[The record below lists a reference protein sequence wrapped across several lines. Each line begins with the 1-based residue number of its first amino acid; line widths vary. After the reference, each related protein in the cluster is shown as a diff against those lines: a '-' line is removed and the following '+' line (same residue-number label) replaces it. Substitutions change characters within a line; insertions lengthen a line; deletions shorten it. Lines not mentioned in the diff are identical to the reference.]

1 MEEDRMRLPRI
12 AVAAVGTVALTVVS
26 LGGAVV
32 AQDSPAVATP
42 GQDVKMMLLPK
53 FLDNEVFVQANDGA
67 LEAAAELQNPTAH
80 DFVGPASTD
89 PGSEQISYMVN
100 APVQE
105 YDVVMLSN
113 NVGEDI
119 ADAAAEA
126 QAAGVK
132 VVTWDSGIP
141 SAIGEDVFVAQ
152 VDFDQTGVVMA
163 DMALSIMPDGGQF
176 AILSARPES
185 PNQNAWIEAMQTAL
199 EDPKYAGLEL
209 TEIVYGNDNSE
220 DSEAAATGLIDKYP
234 DLKLIM
240 APTTIG
246 IKAAAKVVT
255 DDGLC
260 DEIKVSGLGLPSEM
274 AAYTESGCSPE
285 FALWSF
291 HDLGYL
297 TYYLSYMLATGD
309 LEAVEGAT
317 FEVGRPVS
325 GNTTFEITADP
336 TRPDVE
342 GALRVLMGP
351 FTVYTAENIGEAVG

>member
-1 MEEDRMRLPRI
+1 MRLPRS
-12 AVAAVGTVALTVVS
+12 AVVAAMSVALTVS
-26 LGGAVV
+26 GLGGATL
-32 AQDSPAVATP
+32 AQDGEPAVATP

-67 LEAAAELQNPTAH
+67 LEAAAELQNPTPHA
-80 DFVGPASTD
+80 FVGPASTD
-89 PGSEQISYMVN
+89 PGSEQISYVVN

-132 VVTWDSGIP
+132 IVTWDSGIP
-141 SAIGEDVFVAQ
+141 SGIGEDVFVAQ

-163 DMALSIMPDGGQF
+163 DMALSILPEGGQF

-185 PNQNAWIEAMQTAL
+185 PNQNAWIAAMEAAL
-199 EDPKYAGLEL
+199 EDPKYDGLEL
-209 TEIVYGNDNSE
+209 VETVYGNDNSE
-220 DSEAAATGLIDKYP
+220 DSEAAATGLVDKWP

-240 APTTIG
+240 SPTTIG
-246 IKAAAKVVT
+246 IKAAAKVLT
-255 DDGLC
+255 DDGIC
-260 DEIKVSGLGLPSEM
+260 DEVKISGLGLPSEM
-274 AAYTESGCSPE
+274 AAYTLSGCAPE

-291 HDLGYL
+291 VDLGYL
-297 TYYLSYMLATGD
+297 TYYLSYMLGTGD

-317 FEVGRPVS
+317 FEVGRPIS
-325 GNTTFEITADP
+325 GNTVFEITADP

-351 FTVYTAENIGEAVG
+351 FTVYTAENVEAAAG

>member
-1 MEEDRMRLPRI
+1 MRLPRI
-12 AVAAVGTVALTVVS
+12 AVTAVATVVLAGA
-26 LGGAVV
+26 LGGAVA
-32 AQDSPAVATP
+32 AQDAAVATP

-53 FLDNEVFVQANDGA
+53 FLDNEVFVQANEGA

-141 SAIGEDVFVAQ
+141 SAIGEDVFIAQ

-163 DMALSIMPDGGQF
+163 DMALSILPDGGQF

-185 PNQNAWIEAMQTAL
+185 PNQNAWIAAMQTAL

-209 TEIVYGNDNSE
+209 VETVYGNDNSE
-220 DSEAAATGLIDKYP
+220 DSEAAATGLIDQWP

-240 APTTIG
+240 SPTTIG

-260 DEIKVSGLGLPSEM
+260 DEIKISGLGLPSEM
-274 AAYTESGCSPE
+274 AAYTLDGCAPE

-297 TYYLSYMLATGD
+297 TYYVGYMLATGD

-317 FEVGRPVS
+317 FEVGRPIS
-325 GNTTFEITADP
+325 GNTVFEITADP

-351 FTVYTAENIGEAVG
+351 FTVYTADNVEG